1 MFRNTKEEQPGADVV
16 ANWDHCKRRPK
27 GMCEHHAGQVFSC
40 DESYLDRVVLV
51 VMEETLGWWNAL
63 D

>member
-1 MFRNTKEEQPGADVV
+1 VV